1 MASAVQNHST
11 QANPQRISA
20 RAMNP
25 AFLERYLK
33 GIHYPATKK
42 ELIRRALQNDAPRQ
56 VLYALIHF
64 NRKEYV
70 STIDVAKEVGSMT

>member
-1 MASAVQNHST
+1 MARIVQHPST
-11 QANPQRISA
+11 QANRQRISA

-25 AFLERYLK
+25 ALLERYLK

-42 ELIRRALQNDAPRQ
+42 ELLRRALQNDAPRQ

-64 NRKEYV
+64 ARKEYV